1 MNNLMLM
8 SQSSVYRNDANTY
21 LNLIYVADDFVIPSF
36 EKVDNTFHWI
46 NLYPDSGLRNWFS
59 LELSADLC

>member
-1 MNNLMLM
+1 MLM
-8 SQSSVYRNDANTY
+8 SQCKNDADTY